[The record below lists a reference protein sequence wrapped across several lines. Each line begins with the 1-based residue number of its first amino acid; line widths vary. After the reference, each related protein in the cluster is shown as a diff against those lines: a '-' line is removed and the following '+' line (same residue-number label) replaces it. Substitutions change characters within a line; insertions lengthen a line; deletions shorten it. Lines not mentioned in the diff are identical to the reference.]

1 MAALILILLLVVG
14 FVALSEYVR
23 HDRFAGPANV
33 HVDLDDLGAVTD
45 RNLVR
50 L

>member
-23 HDRFAGPANV
+23 HDRFAGPRNV
-33 HVDLDDLGAVTD
+33 HLDVDDLGAVTD
-45 RNLVR
+45 HNLVR